1 MLSTNRTHALLTMWR
16 IALVSV
22 SDAHIPVSASLLWSQ
37 RNNPAWLPT
46 STFVARFQRSE
57 ADPSLWESTDGHWTA
72 ELRRAPRGAPLD
84 MEVRGDGVRLEPYD
98 GRRGWHAASHASRPR
113 RRTSMARQPAFAS

>member
-1 MLSTNRTHALLTMWR
+1 MCQLQNICSIQGDLT
-16 IALVSV
+16 VPV
-22 SDAHIPVSASLLWSQ
+22 PDAHIPVSASLLWSQ

-72 ELRRAPRGAPLD
+72 ELRRAPRGAHLYLA
-84 MEVRGDGVRLEPYD
+84 VWRDGVLLGTYD
-98 GRRGWHAASHASRPR
+98 GRRGWHGAGPASRPR
-113 RRTSMARQPAFAS
+113 RRPSMARQLAFAS

>member
-46 STFVARFQRSE
+46 STFVARFERSE
-57 ADPSLWESTDGHWTA
+57 ADPSLWESTDGHWAA
-72 ELRRAPRGAPLD
+72 ELRRAPRGAHLY
-84 MEVRGDGVRLEPYD
+84 GGVGGEGLLRETSA
-98 GRRGWHAASHASRPR
+98 GRRGGQAPAPASRPR
-113 RRTSMARQPAFAS
+113 RRPSTAR